1 MATTNKDGK
10 TYLDENEKP
19 ETNGSSDLQKMFV
32 EDAPQQVNE
41 LNNVESLS
49 SHVLQLQKL
58 EDEIKMD
65 EERLSQKKAQAD
77 KLSQQVIPEIM
88 DSMKLKTMK
97 LKDGSAIEVKEI
109 YSATIPLDK
118 REGAFNWLRNNDL
131 GDLIKNEIT
140 VSFGRNEDNKASEYA
155 NLAESNGYQPVQKL
169 KVEPMTLKALYRE
182 RTEKELDLPS
192 EHFNLFKGNKTK
204 ITRSK

>member
-1 MATTNKDGK
+1 MS
-10 TYLDENEKP
+10 E
-19 ETNGSSDLQKMFV
+19 DLQKMFV
-32 EDAPQQVNE
+32 EDAPQHVNE
-41 LNNVESLS
+41 LNNAETLS
-49 SHVLQLQKL
+49 SHVLELQKL
-58 EDEIKMD
+58 EDEIKMI

-182 RTEKELDLPS
+182 RVEKELDLPS

-204 ITRSK
+204 ITRNK

>member
-1 MATTNKDGK
+1 M
-10 TYLDENEKP
+10 
-19 ETNGSSDLQKMFV
+19 SDLQKMFV

-41 LNNVESLS
+41 LNNADTLS
-49 SHVLQLQKL
+49 SHVLNLQKL

-65 EERLSQKKAQAD
+65 EERLSRKKEQAD

-88 DSMKLKTMK
+88 DSMKMKTMK
-97 LKDGSAIEVKEI
+97 LRDGSSIEIKEI
-109 YSATIPLDK
+109 YSATIPVDK
-118 REGAFNWLRNNDL
+118 REGAFNWLRNSDL

-140 VSFGRNEDNKASEYA
+140 VSFGRNEDNKAREYA
-155 NLAESNGYQPVQKL
+155 NLAESNGYQPQQKL

-182 RTEKELDLPS
+182 RVGKNLDLPS

>member
-1 MATTNKDGK
+1 M
-10 TYLDENEKP
+10 
-19 ETNGSSDLQKMFV
+19 SDLQQKFI
-32 EDAPQQVNE
+32 EDAPQQLNE
-41 LNNVESLS
+41 LNHPESLS
-49 SHVLQLQKL
+49 GHVLKLQSL

-65 EERLSQKKAQAD
+65 EERLSRKKAEAD

-88 DSMKLKTMK
+88 ESMNLKTMK

-109 YSATIPLDK
+109 YSATIPVAK
-118 REGAFNWLRNNDL
+118 KGGAYNWLRENGH
-131 GDLIKNEIT
+131 GDLIKNEII
-140 VSFGRNEDNKASEYA
+140 VSFGRNEDNKAREYA
-155 NLAESNGYQPVQKL
+155 NLAESNGFQPEQKL

-182 RTEKELDLPS
+182 LVEKNKDLPS